1 MTLVYLFRK
10 LVFAQVLL
18 GIVAFCMAE
27 PGGNPGLMLIAG
39 TLCTM
44 SWYIV
49 EGPAGKPLP
58 QWAINLAA
66 LAAVLWL
73 GVDMWI
79 QDGNV
84 IIAMGHFTMWL
95 QILQLYGH
103 KSNREYG
110 LVLVLSMLQMVGAS
124 ILSITMVFGLLLG
137 AYSVLSLFTILLF
150 QFKATSDEVL
160 ESTRSA
166 APRGI
171 QVGRPAPVVCRGHR
185 WQFRLM
191 AAFIGMICSVTSVV
205 TFVLIPRTSRTM
217 DSALMSA
224 LSRAQVGFNSRVQL
238 GGPPPLEGSR
248 EPVLHLEVS
257 QRRDS
262 FLLRGAVLDHYNRHS
277 KTWIRGQQIKSFDII
292 YRDWEGETNL
302 IDLPAGAP
310 TLNATVTLR
319 SNRQLNLFTLYPMSS
334 FASGS
339 LSSVVINPYDQQA
352 SLEGPASSAVAYV
365 VTQPLQRD
373 RRLSEDDFLSEY
385 YARGWQVEAEVF
397 RQYALTVLRERFNDP
412 ELDRDEFA
420 LHDPRDMEFMRVLEH
435 HLQTTFAYSL
445 NFTPSGQRDPIA
457 EFLTTRKEG
466 HCELFA
472 SALAAMAR
480 SLGIRARVV
489 TGYRASEFNGVG
501 DYYVVRE
508 RHAHAWTEADCGPH
522 GWRTFDATPPAEID
536 RRHLSGGIFAGVRNL
551 YEHLEF
557 LWIDTFVTYDKE
569 TREEMLGSL
578 SKTLRD
584 AAGDRGGI
592 IGTLVGWISDLPEL
606 WRLNQV
612 NFALMAV
619 IVVFI
624 VVGVASLV
632 RRTLIRRRRLAALQ
646 LTRLP
651 RGQRRQLARRLGF
664 YLQMLDMLER
674 HGHLRPV
681 WQSPFDFATALA
693 GIDPL
698 RFAPVI
704 ALTQEFYEIRFG
716 HRELNNERDGR
727 IRAHLKTL
735 EDSLFSRSTEPSKKR
750 AA

>member
-224 LSRAQVGFNSRVQL
+224 LSRAQLR
-238 GGPPPLEGSR
+238 PPT
-248 EPVLHLEVS
+248 
-257 QRRDS
+257 RRS
-262 FLLRGAVLDHYNRHS
+262 ANRS
-277 KTWIRGQQIKSFDII
+277 
-292 YRDWEGETNL
+292 
-302 IDLPAGAP
+302 AG
-310 TLNATVTLR
+310 R
-319 SNRQLNLFTLYPMSS
+319 
-334 FASGS
+334 
-339 LSSVVINPYDQQA
+339 
-352 SLEGPASSAVAYV
+352 
-365 VTQPLQRD
+365 
-373 RRLSEDDFLSEY
+373 
-385 YARGWQVEAEVF
+385 
-397 RQYALTVLRERFNDP
+397 
-412 ELDRDEFA
+412 
-420 LHDPRDMEFMRVLEH
+420 H
-435 HLQTTFAYSL
+435 
-445 NFTPSGQRDPIA
+445 
-457 EFLTTRKEG
+457 
-466 HCELFA
+466 
-472 SALAAMAR
+472 
-480 SLGIRARVV
+480 
-489 TGYRASEFNGVG
+489 RAS
-501 DYYVVRE
+501 
-508 RHAHAWTEADCGPH
+508 TL
-522 GWRTFDATPPAEID
+522 TATRSP
-536 RRHLSGGIFAGVRNL
+536 RR
-551 YEHLEF
+551 
-557 LWIDTFVTYDKE
+557 
-569 TREEMLGSL
+569 
-578 SKTLRD
+578 
-584 AAGDRGGI
+584 
-592 IGTLVGWISDLPEL
+592 
-606 WRLNQV
+606 
-612 NFALMAV
+612 
-619 IVVFI
+619 
-624 VVGVASLV
+624 
-632 RRTLIRRRRLAALQ
+632 
-646 LTRLP
+646 
-651 RGQRRQLARRLGF
+651 
-664 YLQMLDMLER
+664 
-674 HGHLRPV
+674 
-681 WQSPFDFATALA
+681 
-693 GIDPL
+693 
-698 RFAPVI
+698 
-704 ALTQEFYEIRFG
+704 
-716 HRELNNERDGR
+716 
-727 IRAHLKTL
+727 
-735 EDSLFSRSTEPSKKR
+735 
-750 AA
+750 